1 MGDASRGPGFHSPP
15 SLALRTSVLP
25 FVSRVS
31 IYLGFPVSI
40 SSQKMLLLA
49 CLPSSEHHCQ
59 RQRFLGR
66 APRPTP
72 VTQEHPCHPF
82 YWLDLL
88 LRTSESPASQGLNG
102 LVPRMQCGGL
112 VHSTDF
118 PNASGQD
125 SPVPYIL
132 CLGSSWQN
140 VVGIQL
146 PVKGYFSLEQRVSDF
161 WS

>member
-1 MGDASRGPGFHSPP
+1 MGDAGRGLDSI
-15 SLALRTSVLP
+15 ALHHWHW
-25 FVSRVS
+25 
-31 IYLGFPVSI
+31 GPVSFLLSLVSPFTWDSLSPI

-88 LRTSESPASQGLNG
+88 LRTSESPTSQGLNG

-112 VHSTDF
+112 VHSTDC

-125 SPVPYIL
+125 SPMPYTL

-140 VVGIQL
+140 VDGIQF
-146 PVKGYFSLEQRVSDF
+146 PVKEYFSLEQWVSDF
-161 WS
+161 LS